1 MNWMQKYLRSTIAGP
16 IIALL
21 LIVVFVG
28 LITPRFIHP
37 QNLSNVTLQ
46 VALVAIVAIG
56 ATLVILTGGIDLS
69 PGATVA
75 LVCCSLAH
83 LVRKMGVPLP
93 VGIVLM
99 LLMGVG
105 LGFINGF
112 LSSYGRIPSFIVT
125 LATMNIY
132 RGLAFAITGGI
143 TIFSVSPQ
151 LEPIFYGRFLGIPNA
166 ILLRGHS
173 VWQRG
178 GLPQVHRRRGDR
190 SMPLAETRSAAR
202 LSGINVNR
210 IRLLAFVIAGLTAAI
225 AGILETAW
233 LDSGSAAYGSELALG
248 GIAAAVIGGA
258 SLVGGY
264 ANILSSLVGAL
275 TVAVVQNGLNL
286 HAVQLAWQDV
296 TLGLVIIL
304 AVGVDMWRGNL
315 GQALGQAV
323 QERPQ
328 SKRATSSPTT
338 GSEVEAMAN

>member
-1 MNWMQKYLRSTIAGP
+1 MVFLKKFLRSTIGGP
-16 IIALL
+16 IIALI
-21 LIVVFVG
+21 LISVFVA
-28 LITPRFIHP
+28 LTTPRFMHP

-75 LVCCSLAH
+75 LVCCTLAH

-99 LLMGVG
+99 LVMGVG

-112 LSSYGRIPSFIVT
+112 LSSYGKIPSFIVT

-132 RGLAFAITGGI
+132 RGLAFALTGGI

-151 LEPIFYGRFLGIPNA
+151 LEPIFYGRFLGIPLPFYYVVILYGGAA
-166 ILLRGHS
+166 IFLRNTIAGRS
-173 VWQRG
+173 IYAIG
-178 GLPQVHRRRGDR
+178 GN
-190 SMPLAETRSAAR
+190 ESAAR

-248 GIAAAVIGGA
+248 SIAAAVIGGA

-264 ANILSSLVGAL
+264 ANILSSLIGAL

-286 HAVQLAWQDV
+286 HAVQLAWQDI

-304 AVGVDMWRGNL
+304 AVGVDMWKSNFGEAIGRLFKIKRGTPS
-315 GQALGQAV
+315 GD
-323 QERPQ
+323 
-328 SKRATSSPTT
+328 
-338 GSEVEAMAN
+338 

>member
-1 MNWMQKYLRSTIAGP
+1 MNSLTRFLRSTIGGP
-16 IIALL
+16 LVALVL
-21 LIVVFVG
+21 VTLVVA
-28 LITPRFIHP
+28 LITPRFAHP

-75 LVCCSLAH
+75 LVCCVLAY
-83 LVRKMGVPLP
+83 LVKNMGVPLP
-93 VGIVLM
+93 LGIVLV
-99 LLMGVG
+99 LLLGIF
-105 LGFINGF
+105 LGFVNGF

-132 RGLAFAITGGI
+132 RGLAFALTGGI

-151 LEPIFYGRFLGIPNA
+151 LDPIFYGRFLGIPNPFYYVVILYGSAALFLRYTIPGRA
-166 ILLRGHS
+166 IYAI
-173 VWQRG
+173 G
-178 GLPQVHRRRGDR
+178 GNE
-190 SMPLAETRSAAR
+190 AAAR

-210 IRLLAFVIAGLTAAI
+210 TRLLAFVIAGLTAAI
-225 AGILETAW
+225 AGVLETAW

-304 AVGVDMWRGNL
+304 AVGVDMWRGKL
-315 GQALGQAV
+315 GESLGGLFKTRV
-323 QERPQ
+323 RR
-328 SKRATSSPTT
+328 SKSEIASTPNPSEPT
-338 GSEVEAMAN
+338 

>member
-1 MNWMQKYLRSTIAGP
+1 MVFLKKFLGSTIGGP
-16 IIALL
+16 IIALVL
-21 LIVVFVG
+21 VGVFIA
-28 LITPRFIHP
+28 LITPRFMHP

-46 VALVAIVAIG
+46 VSLVAIVAIG

-75 LVCCSLAH
+75 LVCCTLAH

-93 VGIVLM
+93 VGIILM

-112 LSSYGRIPSFIVT
+112 FSSYGKIPSFIVT

-132 RGLAFAITGGI
+132 RGLAFALTGGI

-151 LEPIFYGRFLGIPNA
+151 LEPIFYGRFLGIPLPFYYVVILYGSAALFLRYTIPGRSIYA
-166 ILLRGHS
+166 I
-173 VWQRG
+173 G
-178 GLPQVHRRRGDR
+178 GN
-190 SMPLAETRSAAR
+190 ESAAR

-210 IRLLAFVIAGLTAAI
+210 TRLLAFVIAGLTAAI

-248 GIAAAVIGGA
+248 SIAAAVIGGA

-275 TVAVVQNGLNL
+275 TVAIVQNGLNL

-304 AVGVDMWRGNL
+304 AVGVDMWKRNFGEVIGRLFKTNRGHS
-315 GQALGQAV
+315 GD
-323 QERPQ
+323 
-328 SKRATSSPTT
+328 
-338 GSEVEAMAN
+338 

>member
-75 LVCCSLAH
+75 LVTCSLAY
-83 LVRKMGVPLP
+83 LVRKMGVSLE
-93 VGIVLM
+93 VGILLM
-99 LLMGVG
+99 LVMGVL

-151 LEPIFYGRFLGIPNA
+151 LDPIFYGRFLGIPLPFYYVVILYGSAA
-166 ILLRGHS
+166 IFLRYTVPGRS
-173 VWQRG
+173 IYAIG
-178 GLPQVHRRRGDR
+178 GNE
-190 SMPLAETRSAAR
+190 AAAR

-304 AVGVDMWRGNL
+304 AVGVDMWRGKLSESL
-315 GQALGQAV
+315 GRLFKT
-323 QERPQ
+323 
-328 SKRATSSPTT
+328 SKGRS
-338 GSEVEAMAN
+338 GD

>member
-93 VGIVLM
+93 VGIILM
-99 LLMGVG
+99 LLMGVL

-132 RGLAFAITGGI
+132 RGLAFAVTGGI

-151 LEPIFYGRFLGIPNA
+151 LEPIFYGRFLGIPLPFYYVVILYGSAAVFLRYTVPGRSIYA
-166 ILLRGHS
+166 I
-173 VWQRG
+173 G
-178 GLPQVHRRRGDR
+178 GNE
-190 SMPLAETRSAAR
+190 AAAR

-210 IRLLAFVIAGLTAAI
+210 IRLLAFVIAGLTASI

-315 GQALGQAV
+315 GQYLGRLFKTAP
-323 QERPQ
+323 ER
-328 SKRATSSPTT
+328 T
-338 GSEVEAMAN
+338 GD